1 MKQLSKMML
10 AAVASVALATTA
22 FAWDFSAS
30 GSSTASFNSTST
42 KASKDATNTVSSGG
56 VSSSGSSLS
65 LASSHTDGAKSVSM
79 SYVLDWDGN
88 LDETITVS
96 GSDTVGGWTASGSVS
111 YNRDRPG
118 IGCTSDGNF
127 QYDADNQTINT
138 NFADGLPDNVS
149 ATLVDCPG
157 YANGQ
162 TGEDTTAVTVTD
174 GTMTITLGDASHL
187 SSQNVSSGSAAAGA
201 VSFDSAD
208 DDASVGAFVGSFS
221 GVSLAYKISDT
232 MSATVAY
239 QKSSDTADACG
250 AGEAYDG
257 EGATYGTTATGFGFN
272 GTFGIVG
279 VGATICNA
287 TTADVGTSTASPA
300 SNSTATSTMG
310 VGVTLDLGDIKPF
323 LSFGTYLGVGS
334 VSKSGAAY
342 AGNEVGLTYA
352 LGADTVVAYIGSVAE
367 IDTTVGVA
375 GEAITKSG
383 MELGYNTTVGPAS
396 LGIGY
401 GTQTHAQT
409 GGATDGYS
417 MSDIEVALTY
427 AF

>member
-1 MKQLSKMML
+1 
-10 AAVASVALATTA
+10 
-22 FAWDFSAS
+22 
-30 GSSTASFNSTST
+30 
-42 KASKDATNTVSSGG
+42 
-56 VSSSGSSLS
+56 
-65 LASSHTDGAKSVSM
+65 
-79 SYVLDWDGN
+79 
-88 LDETITVS
+88 
-96 GSDTVGGWTASGSVS
+96 
-111 YNRDRPG
+111 
-118 IGCTSDGNF
+118 
-127 QYDADNQTINT
+127 
-138 NFADGLPDNVS
+138 
-149 ATLVDCPG
+149 
-157 YANGQ
+157 
-162 TGEDTTAVTVTD
+162 VTD

-257 EGATYGTTATGFGFN
+257 EGATHGTTATGIGFN

-300 SNSTATSTMG
+300 STSTATSTMG

-352 LGADTVVAYIGSVAE
+352 LGADTIVAYYGSVAE
-367 IDTTVGVA
+367 IDTTAGVA

-396 LGIGY
+396 LGVGY

-409 GGATDGYS
+409 GGASDGYS

>member
-1 MKQLSKMML
+1 M
-10 AAVASVALATTA
+10 
-22 FAWDFSAS
+22 
-30 GSSTASFNSTST
+30 
-42 KASKDATNTVSSGG
+42 
-56 VSSSGSSLS
+56 
-65 LASSHTDGAKSVSM
+65 
-79 SYVLDWDGN
+79 
-88 LDETITVS
+88 
-96 GSDTVGGWTASGSVS
+96 
-111 YNRDRPG
+111 
-118 IGCTSDGNF
+118 
-127 QYDADNQTINT
+127 
-138 NFADGLPDNVS
+138 
-149 ATLVDCPG
+149 VDCSN
-157 YANGQ
+157 YSNGQ
-162 TGEDTTAVTVTD
+162 TGEDTTAVTLTD

-201 VSFDSAD
+201 ISFDSAD
-208 DDASVGAFVGSFS
+208 DDASVGAFVGAFS

-239 QKSSDTADACG
+239 QKSTGTDDACG
-250 AGEAYDG
+250 AGEAYDS

-334 VSKSGAAY
+334 QSKSGAAY

-427 AF
+427 GF